1 MGRAVLG
8 LPIPLLCYL
17 LDAATAQSLEFVNPA
32 PNALTAL
39 GDDLGYEQ
47 GEQVEVRWTSDFEA
61 TNVDVYQGEDGA
73 YALESLGRMDKTTEW
88 LTSSAGNL
96 PPSNTSL
103 TWTASAILGT
113 NLSLPFHFQLSNGAG
128 STQVSSLDFYVRQD
142 ASASSSTSTSSS
154 TPTSSSD
161 PQATTSAASTTSSTT
176 SSSTGSSSNNPISGA
191 AADQSS
197 SDNSDDSNEDLK
209 LGLGIGLGVG
219 IPLLLALLACL
230 VFCCWRRRKRQRAST
245 LPRGR
250 KPQHIRDTSI
260 ATGGSDAMQQTESQE
275 PMFHPPPPAWMSYKS
290 SQGRSSGGGASTTSS
305 YFEPFE
311 FEREGSQDFE
321 TSSVVSEATHRGDT
335 ATSARLG
342 TVHEGRPVTP
352 NWPLPR
358 HEA

>member
-1 MGRAVLG
+1 MGRALLG

-39 GDDLGYEQ
+39 GGDLSYEL

-61 TNVDVYQGEDGA
+61 TNVDVYQGQDGA
-73 YALESLGRMDKTTEW
+73 YALESLGR
-88 LTSSAGNL
+88 NL

-128 STQVSSLDFYVRQD
+128 STQVSSLDFYIRQD
-142 ASASSSTSTSSS
+142 ASASSSSTSTSSS

-161 PQATTSAASTTSSTT
+161 SQAATSAASTTSPT
-176 SSSTGSSSNNPISGA
+176 SSSTGSSTNNPIAGA
-191 AADQSS
+191 AADQNS
-197 SDNSDDSNEDLK
+197 SDNSDGSNQDLK

-219 IPLLLALLACL
+219 LFLLLALLACL

-250 KPQHIRDTSI
+250 KPQHIRDTSV
-260 ATGGSDAMQQTESQE
+260 ATGGSDMMQQTDSQE
-275 PMFHPPPPAWMSYKS
+275 PM
-290 SQGRSSGGGASTTSS
+290 
-305 YFEPFE
+305 
-311 FEREGSQDFE
+311 
-321 TSSVVSEATHRGDT
+321 
-335 ATSARLG
+335 
-342 TVHEGRPVTP
+342 
-352 NWPLPR
+352 
-358 HEA
+358 

>member
-1 MGRAVLG
+1 MGRALLG

-39 GDDLGYEQ
+39 GGDLSYGL

-73 YALESLGRMDKTTEW
+73 
-88 LTSSAGNL
+88 
-96 PPSNTSL
+96 
-103 TWTASAILGT
+103 
-113 NLSLPFHFQLSNGAG
+113 LPFHFQLSNGAG
-128 STQVSSLDFYVRQD
+128 STQVSSLDFYIRQD
-142 ASASSSTSTSSS
+142 ASASSSSTSTSSA

-161 PQATTSAASTTSSTT
+161 SQAATSAASTTPST
-176 SSSTGSSSNNPISGA
+176 SSSTGSSTNNPVAGA
-191 AADQSS
+191 AADQNS
-197 SDNSDDSNEDLK
+197 SDNSNDSNEDLK

-219 IPLLLALLACL
+219 LFLLLALLACL

-250 KPQHIRDTSI
+250 KPQHIRDTSV
-260 ATGGSDAMQQTESQE
+260 ATGGSDVMQQTESQE

>member
-1 MGRAVLG
+1 MGRALLG

-17 LDAATAQSLEFVNPA
+17 LDAATAQTLEFVNPA

-39 GDDLGYEQ
+39 SGGLSYEQ
-47 GEQVEVRWTSDFEA
+47 GEQVEVKWTSDFEA

-73 YALESLGRMDKTTEW
+73 YALESLGR
-88 LTSSAGNL
+88 NL

-161 PQATTSAASTTSSTT
+161 SQATTSAASTTSSTI
-176 SSSTGSSSNNPISGA
+176 SSSTGSSTNNPISGA
-191 AADQSS
+191 AADRNS
-197 SDNSDDSNEDLK
+197 SDNSDGSNEDLK

-230 VFCCWRRRKRQRAST
+230 IFCCWRRRKRQRAST

-260 ATGGSDAMQQTESQE
+260 ATGGSDVMQQTESQE
-275 PMFHPPPPAWMSYKS
+275 PMFHPPPPAWMSYRS

-321 TSSVVSEATHRGDT
+321 TSSVVSEATHRGDA
-335 ATSARLG
+335 ATSLRLG